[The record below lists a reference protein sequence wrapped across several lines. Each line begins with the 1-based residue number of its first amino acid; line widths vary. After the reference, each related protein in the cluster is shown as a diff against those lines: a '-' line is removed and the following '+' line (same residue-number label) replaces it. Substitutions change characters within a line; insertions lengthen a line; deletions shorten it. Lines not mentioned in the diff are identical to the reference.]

1 MNFPY
6 VGYCNLS
13 RVPGLPG
20 NGSVH
25 VPSPNA
31 LDLSS
36 KESTSQDW
44 GSALYGN
51 SPLSVSVSPIRQ
63 VPSQE
68 LHKLL
73 EKPLISPIP

>member
-1 MNFPY
+1 MNFRY
-6 VGYCNLS
+6 VGYSNVS
-13 RVPGLPG
+13 QVPCLPG
-20 NGSVH
+20 KGSVH
-25 VPSPNA
+25 VPGPNA

-51 SPLSVSVSPIRQ
+51 SRLSVSFSPIRQ

-73 EKPLISPIP
+73 EKPLIGPIP